1 MQLLQNF
8 FESLRDWQ
16 AEVCGVF
23 KNAETFVGEKE
34 ENHGRAQHAGLHRS
48 LADALGLE
56 PATVMLLSTKEY
68 KKTSM
73 TFFVESKQAVRPVT

>member
-1 MQLLQNF
+1 MVHATSPD
-8 FESLRDWQ
+8 E
-16 AEVCGVF
+16 A
-23 KNAETFVGEKE
+23 
-34 ENHGRAQHAGLHRS
+34 RAQHAGLHRS